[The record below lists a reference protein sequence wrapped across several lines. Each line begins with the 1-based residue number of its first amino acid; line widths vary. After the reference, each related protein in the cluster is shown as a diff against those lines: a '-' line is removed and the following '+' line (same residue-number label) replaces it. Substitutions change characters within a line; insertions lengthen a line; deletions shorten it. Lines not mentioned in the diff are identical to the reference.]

1 MRSGIFL
8 SNICP
13 QTRLLPIRAE
23 RNPSSAKS
31 PAIKAMANFT
41 RQQVRTQVGRI
52 LWGQWDPLGVHE
64 DPKAWGSYDAYVS
77 GICALLVRGAS
88 DEELTE
94 YLKDLETQHMGLSG
108 SSDAHLTD
116 VVAALRTIGFAAP

>member
-1 MRSGIFL
+1 MNRQLLFWPPIREV
-8 SNICP
+8 
-13 QTRLLPIRAE
+13 QTSWLLPIRAE

-41 RQQVRTQVGRI
+41 RQQIRTQVGRI

-77 GICALLVRGAS
+77 GILRSLVRGAS

-94 YLKDLETQHMGLSG
+94 YPYDLETQHMGLSG
-108 SSDAHLTD
+108 SSDAHT
-116 VVAALRTIGFAAP
+116 LRTLSPRCEP